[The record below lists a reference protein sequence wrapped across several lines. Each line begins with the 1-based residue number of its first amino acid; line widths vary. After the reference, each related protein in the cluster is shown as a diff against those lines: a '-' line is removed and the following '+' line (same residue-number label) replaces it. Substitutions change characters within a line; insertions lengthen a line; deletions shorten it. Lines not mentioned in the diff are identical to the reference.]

1 MPGQTVIF
9 HEVLDMLESLPEDQQ
24 EYLVDIVRRRLNE
37 HARQMIAERIKE
49 AREEYAR
56 GEVKTG
62 SVDDLMRELCY
73 LVPTR
78 SVEGDRS
85 V

>member
-1 MPGQTVIF
+1 MSGQIVAF
-9 HEVLDMLESLPEDQQ
+9 HEVLDMVESLPEDQQ

-37 HARQMIAERIKE
+37 HGRQMIAERIKE

-62 SVDDLMRELCY
+62 SVDELMREL
-73 LVPTR
+73 L
-78 SVEGDRS
+78 E
-85 V
+85 

>member
-1 MPGQTVIF
+1 MSGQIVAF
-9 HEVLDMLESLPEDQQ
+9 HEVLDMVESLPEDQQ

-37 HARQMIAERIKE
+37 HGRQMIAERIKE

-62 SVDDLMRELCY
+62 SVDDLMREIL
-73 LVPTR
+73 
-78 SVEGDRS
+78 E
-85 V
+85 